1 MGVREQHGRRNPG
14 HHRLLRAA
22 GWRDRI
28 VHAAEREG
36 GTQTCDGGGLVLL
49 SLTGASSVTPSSTTV
64 TLQESAGGQVVQI
77 TPVPLTVYASG
88 EIPSIG
94 RSNM

>member
-1 MGVREQHGRRNPG
+1 M
-14 HHRLLRAA
+14 
-22 GWRDRI
+22 
-28 VHAAEREG
+28 
-36 GTQTCDGGGLVLL
+36 LL